1 MLYFQ
6 RPSKKGR
13 TNDVKEYS
21 TKPAAGAQKIETLG
35 GDYALKWDDET
46 QMSVNAHAALLS
58 QFAKAGGFF
67 DRLVETCPM
76 RLTSNNAPEVRDLIA
91 TVMVSMVNGAT
102 RFRHCDRLHGDTATA
117 ELFGVGRFMSCDSVR
132 RNFASIP
139 DGKAL
144 PWVWRENLHLLQDVV
159 AEDYVADLDP
169 TVKPLYGHQEGAE
182 FGYNPQKPGRP
193 SHCYHT
199 LCIAKLRLTLAVVV
213 HPGNETSG
221 THSRSML
228 AEYLEFV
235 SAVKKPRLVRGD
247 VSFGNESVIGDCE
260 GADVRYLFKTKRSKA
275 VRRAFRGLLSDA
287 GAWRDSSDGWQ
298 CAEQDVRLD
307 SWEKAR
313 RMVFARRPAEKMPKR
328 KKAPPQRK
336 FTQLDIPGLELVEA
350 GDEDYADGYEWYALV
365 TDLDMDAR
373 DVLPLY
379 RERGDCEN
387 VFDEM
392 KNQWGW
398 SGFTAHSLKQT
409 ALFAGMAVIAANL
422 WNVFTRLGDD
432 GMHHEAATSRPLL
445 QSCVARLS
453 RHARQGIVTIYTAT
467 CEKAREIYRAISA
480 FLSSISAASQLSV
493 EERRQRIIAHAF
505 RKYGTIRRLFPPDIG
520 GQMTM
525 PLT

>member
-1 MLYFQ
+1 MSKKASFVLYFQ

-13 TNDVKEYS
+13 TNDVKEYN
-21 TKPAAGAQKIETLG
+21 TKPAAGVQKIETLG

-58 QFAKAGGFF
+58 QFA
-67 DRLVETCPM
+67 
-76 RLTSNNAPEVRDLIA
+76 VRDLIA

-144 PWVWRENLHLLQDVV
+144 PWVWRENLRLLQDVV

-298 CAEQDVRLD
+298 CAERDVRLD

-365 TDLDMDAR
+365 TDLE
-373 DVLPLY
+373 L
-379 RERGDCEN
+379 RERLRRDEEPVGMERLHGAFAETDRALRGDGRDRGEPLER
-387 VFDEM
+387 V
-392 KNQWGW
+392 
-398 SGFTAHSLKQT
+398 
-409 ALFAGMAVIAANL
+409 
-422 WNVFTRLGDD
+422 
-432 GMHHEAATSRPLL
+432 HEARRRRDAPRGRHLPSAPPVVRREAVSPCAAGNRHHLHRHVRKGPWNL
-445 QSCVARLS
+445 PRHQRFPVQYLSCVAVERRRTS
-453 RHARQGIVTIYTAT
+453 PAHNRTRIPNTARFGGCFPPT
-467 CEKAREIYRAISA
+467 
-480 FLSSISAASQLSV
+480 SAA
-493 EERRQRIIAHAF
+493 R
-505 RKYGTIRRLFPPDIG
+505 
-520 GQMTM
+520 
-525 PLT
+525 

>member
-1 MLYFQ
+1 MENY
-6 RPSKKGR
+6 SKNRGSCVR
-13 TNDVKEYS
+13 TIS
-21 TKPAAGAQKIETLG
+21 TLG

-144 PWVWRENLHLLQDVV
+144 PWVWRENLRLLQDVV

-228 AEYLEFV
+228 AEYLGFV

-260 GADVRYLFKTKRSKA
+260 EADVRYLFKTKRSKS

-298 CAEQDVRLD
+298 CAERDVRLG

-313 RMVFARRPAEKMPKR
+313 RMVFARRPAEKIPKS
-328 KKAPPQRK
+328 KKTHRRGSSRSWTSPASSWRRPGTKTTPTATSGTRSSRTSRTSGTCSRGSATTGRTARPSRPARSSSRASRGCRAMRGRGSSPSTPPQAKR
-336 FTQLDIPGLELVEA
+336 P
-350 GDEDYADGYEWYALV
+350 
-365 TDLDMDAR
+365 AR
-373 DVLPLY
+373 YTEPSAPSCH
-379 RERGDCEN
+379 G
-387 VFDEM
+387 
-392 KNQWGW
+392 
-398 SGFTAHSLKQT
+398 S
-409 ALFAGMAVIAANL
+409 
-422 WNVFTRLGDD
+422 RL
-432 GMHHEAATSRPLL
+432 
-445 QSCVARLS
+445 
-453 RHARQGIVTIYTAT
+453 
-467 CEKAREIYRAISA
+467 
-480 FLSSISAASQLSV
+480 
-493 EERRQRIIAHAF
+493 RRS
-505 RKYGTIRRLFPPDIG
+505 
-520 GQMTM
+520 
-525 PLT
+525 